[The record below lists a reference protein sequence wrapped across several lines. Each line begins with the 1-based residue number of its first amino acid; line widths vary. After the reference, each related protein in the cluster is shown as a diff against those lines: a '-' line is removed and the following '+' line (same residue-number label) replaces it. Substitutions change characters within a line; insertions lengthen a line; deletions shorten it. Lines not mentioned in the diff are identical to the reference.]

1 VPRNIGSV
9 TSVTKNTL
17 SCHASLCLTALC
29 LTACFG
35 CLGYMAAH
43 YQLSALISET
53 TYQHKKT
60 RNFGYFSNF
69 THRKKSTQNAL
80 GLQKIE
86 LRK

>member
-1 VPRNIGSV
+1 
-9 TSVTKNTL
+9 
-17 SCHASLCLTALC
+17 
-29 LTACFG
+29 
-35 CLGYMAAH
+35 MAAH